1 MEAFYQNPTA
11 DFSQWPAQA
20 DAHQGVPEASV
31 HPEDEVMD
39 DIMQNMPSRTLGR
52 RAGLAAARH
61 VGSVRRR
68 HSRRSSSYANSIE
81 MRMHKVADTAAP
93 HSAVVKE
100 LCELPEA
107 ELIRA
112 VRSIPDTLANKRKY
126 RDLVSQRQDSRHKS
140 YCFTCCSDL
149 HWNVTKLLH
158 QFGDSLHS
166 LLLLMVPWRKALR
179 HIDSRF
185 GTGVL
190 SYFLFLRWLLAFH
203 LLSFLVNFFFIT
215 LPQLLAPPNVT
226 RPSFTGLELLT
237 GAGYFTNSCFYYGY
251 YSSGVIH
258 ISQRSSPYNMQLAFF
273 FTVTAYFIVC
283 GVGLLYRMGA
293 LFRRNYVVPGSV
305 VNYATKVFSGWDFGL
320 TDERAVQLRK
330 HNFNTQFRELLSEA
344 KKERLS
350 LSFGQRAKRLAV
362 HGAVWLFVLCTTI
375 GCCAAVFFI
384 SKATKPE
391 SDVQDSTAEAQLLL
405 MPIAVCSFNV
415 AVPLLFSILSLL
427 EDYKYPRHYIV
438 VNIFRNVILRLFIL
452 GILCYY
458 WLHDVAK
465 EKRSNVTLLEPG
477 CWETFVGQ
485 DLYRLVIM
493 DFLFSLLGTFFGELV
508 WRLVATFH
516 SKQGQK
522 LGSHK
527 PEFDIARNVL
537 DLIYAQTLAWLGV
550 FFAPLLPVIQII
562 KLVVIFYIKKISITM
577 NCQAPVR
584 AWRASQM
591 ATLFIFLQF
600 FPFFVGVIAMVGTV
614 IWTEAPSLSCG
625 PFKDRKRFYD
635 AVTAWVDTLRST
647 SPGAAWIYDYL
658 ISSAFFFFVLTAIM
672 VLVIYVNYQIVD
684 GRKQMILL
692 LQEQIENEGKDK
704 RFLLQKLKALHNIA
718 PHPPF
723 RREPQ
728 QFPAADAPISSNFLP
743 SQDYEHEMAEIPPN
757 GHGPLIEM
765 SNLPPADYPVEPVSH
780 HSRFGSHHNL
790 LPEPDV

>member
-1 MEAFYQNPTA
+1 M
-11 DFSQWPAQA
+11 S
-20 DAHQGVPEASV
+20 
-31 HPEDEVMD
+31 HPEDEGMD

-52 RAGLAAARH
+52 RAGLVATRLA
-61 VGSVRRR
+61 GSMRRR
-68 HSRRSSSYANSIE
+68 HSRRSSSLTNSLE
-81 MRMHKVADTAAP
+81 MRMHKMEDTAAP
-93 HSAVVKE
+93 QRAVVME
-100 LCELPEA
+100 LCELTEA

-126 RDLVSQRQDSRHKS
+126 RDLVSQRQISRHKS

-149 HWNVTKLLH
+149 RWNVTKSLH
-158 QFGDSLHS
+158 RFGDSLRS
-166 LLLLMVPWRKALR
+166 LLLLMVPWREALR

-215 LPQLLAPPNVT
+215 LPQLLAPPVVT

-251 YSSGVIH
+251 YSSDILR
-258 ISQRSSPYNMQLAFF
+258 ISHGSSANDTLSGTPYNMQLSFF
-273 FTVTAYFIVC
+273 FTVSAYLLVC

-320 TDERAVQLRK
+320 TDEHAVQLRK

-344 KKERLS
+344 KRQRLS
-350 LSFGQRAKRLAV
+350 LSLGQRAQRLAV
-362 HGAVWLFVLCTTI
+362 HGAVWLFVLGTTI

-391 SDVQDSTAEAQLLL
+391 SNVQDSATEARLLL

-415 AVPLLFSILSLL
+415 VAPLLFSILSLL
-427 EDYKYPRHYIV
+427 EDYKYPRHYIA
-438 VNIFRNVILRLFIL
+438 VNIFRNVILRLCIL

-465 EKRSNVTLLEPG
+465 EKRSNVTLLEPEVT

-493 DFLFSLLGTFFGELV
+493 DFLFSLLGTFFGEFV

-522 LGSHK
+522 LESRK

-562 KLVVIFYIKKISITM
+562 KLVIIFYIKKISITM
-577 NCQAPVR
+577 NCQAPIR

-600 FPFFVGVIAMVGTV
+600 FPFFVGVIAIVGTV

-625 PFKDRKRFYD
+625 PFKNRKRFYD
-635 AVTAWVDTLRST
+635 AVTAWVNTLRST
-647 SPGAAWIYDYL
+647 NPGAAWIYDYL
-658 ISSAFFFFVLTAIM
+658 ISSAFFFFVLTAVM

-704 RFLLQKLKALHNIA
+704 RFLLQKLNALHKIS
-718 PHPPF
+718 PHPPS
-723 RREPQ
+723 RQGPQ
-728 QFPAADAPISSNFLP
+728 QFSPADAPVSNDYLP
-743 SQDYEHEMAEIPPN
+743 PQDYELEMAAEMPRNSHEPP
-757 GHGPLIEM
+757 IEM
-765 SNLPPADYPVEPVSH
+765 RNLPPRDYLVGPTSH
-780 HSRFGSHHNL
+780 PASFGSRHNL